1 MSKVSM
7 KMYDFREYMSS
18 TKSNPA
24 IGEPAVNGVD
34 AAMHDENPL
43 VWIKFPKG
51 NTYTWTRPDCHYIQW
66 LNNGAP
72 YENMAEGL
80 SVFSSSHSSP
90 NHVFG
95 MGGKISLAYFGGRSD
110 VEDGSAGIRF
120 IVETKLGNAIHY
132 MEGPF
137 DTEME
142 MKQKPLFD
150 WEYGDQF
157 VTSVM
162 VEVPDET
169 WNALDFEDMYDFL
182 CWKFGM
188 KLYKTPNLTIK
199 YGNNGKKVRSYLPGK
214 MPEELS
220 IRETNLAEEKRTV
233 IHRSIP
239 YSDDRV
245 SGLFSYEFYHWNK
258 VKKEFTNRNYQGVTV
273 FCDWIAIAHLGTGKV
288 IAKKVDINSGKEWVK
303 ESGYREHDTRNG
315 LVSFVNI
322 MPNAEKS
329 VIVPFNNDKSDFNFN
344 KIEGQKCRAEI
355 DEVCVGDFYR
365 NFINKKSEAA
375 SEELLYE
382 ISVKMSK
389 MFRIKNI
396 CPIRQVAISKDITKK
411 IDIAFIGI
419 TPENESK
426 VNEYLQKRKNGKKA
440 TYKFSKEDFIHPDSF
455 LSIMEMKQMSK
466 PLTQAT
472 IDQAV
477 NLYGRNIQSEYG
489 YDYKKIVYGFMSNG
503 NYDTKAVK
511 DQIKD
516 YCDMGIDIIEFP
528 KIAMYED

>member
-1 MSKVSM
+1 MFLKTQ
-7 KMYDFREYMSS
+7 R
-18 TKSNPA
+18 
-24 IGEPAVNGVD
+24 
-34 AAMHDENPL
+34 
-43 VWIKFPKG
+43 
-51 NTYTWTRPDCHYIQW
+51 
-66 LNNGAP
+66 
-72 YENMAEGL
+72 
-80 SVFSSSHSSP
+80 
-90 NHVFG
+90 
-95 MGGKISLAYFGGRSD
+95 ISETVLA
-110 VEDGSAGIRF
+110 
-120 IVETKLGNAIHY
+120 
-132 MEGPF
+132 
-137 DTEME
+137 
-142 MKQKPLFD
+142 
-150 WEYGDQF
+150 
-157 VTSVM
+157 
-162 VEVPDET
+162 
-169 WNALDFEDMYDFL
+169 
-182 CWKFGM
+182 
-188 KLYKTPNLTIK
+188 
-199 YGNNGKKVRSYLPGK
+199 
-214 MPEELS
+214 
-220 IRETNLAEEKRTV
+220 
-233 IHRSIP
+233 
-239 YSDDRV
+239 
-245 SGLFSYEFYHWNK
+245 
-258 VKKEFTNRNYQGVTV
+258 
-273 FCDWIAIAHLGTGKV
+273 
-288 IAKKVDINSGKEWVK
+288 
-303 ESGYREHDTRNG
+303 
-315 LVSFVNI
+315 
-322 MPNAEKS
+322 
-329 VIVPFNNDKSDFNFN
+329 DKSDFNFN